1 MFYTVCND
9 QGNGPPV
16 PIGTHVMVRLQSA
29 PAVPKMRWMWA
40 VYVIMTK
47 RERAARRAIAAA
59 TFRVARLR
67 DRTTKLVRNQYLYVH
82 ITLRPR

>member
-1 MFYTVCND
+1 
-9 QGNGPPV
+9 
-16 PIGTHVMVRLQSA
+16 
-29 PAVPKMRWMWA
+29 MWA

-67 DRTTKLVRNQYLYVH
+67 DRATKLVRNQYLDVH